1 MEASPQR
8 FTISTASA
16 SNRKTAGFHILH
28 CCAARDPPSGRPSEH
43 QRLAQGQLLMIGK
56 RLALTTQ
63 RRKIEVFT
71 AGCPCC
77 TEAVELIEFLA
88 GNEHDVEI
96 RDMHDPT
103 VAAAARAYGIRRVP
117 AVVIDGRLA
126 DFYAARDLDEVTL
139 TQAIFG

>member
-1 MEASPQR
+1 
-8 FTISTASA
+8 
-16 SNRKTAGFHILH
+16 
-28 CCAARDPPSGRPSEH
+28 
-43 QRLAQGQLLMIGK
+43 MIGK
-56 RLALTTQ
+56 GRAPTTQ

-77 TEAVELIEFLA
+77 TEALELIEFLA
-88 GNEHDVEI
+88 GNKHDVEI

-103 VAAAARAYGIRRVP
+103 VAAAARGYGIHRLP

-126 DFYAARDLDEVTL
+126 DLYAARDLDEVTL